1 MAEQKRYL
9 DLDGLTTFW
18 GKVKDQL
25 NTKVDKV
32 EGEHL
37 MTAAERTKLAGIAS
51 GAEVNQNAF
60 AKVKVGSTTITADA
74 KQDTLTLEAGS
85 GVSITADANNDK
97 VTIAMSGAGSM
108 TGGTVT
114 DSTISGGTLSGT
126 ITNSGTISGGTISG
140 STISG
145 GTLSGTVTAA
155 ANSTID
161 LDGAGSVLVPTAT
174 KGDNSTKAASTAFV
188 KTAVDTAV
196 STINGTTN
204 GLNTRLTAAEGAIT
218 TLNGTGTG
226 SVKKTVADAIA
237 GVVASAPADFDTLK
251 EVADWIANDTSGAA
265 KMQSDI
271 ADLLAVKGQVTSVEK
286 HYTPAED
293 TNAALN
299 ASASSA
305 TNATGSSAAV
315 NVVTGLKRDAKGH
328 IVGVTSAKIYSTDT
342 NTKVTSAANHYS
354 PAAVDASQLNAGG
367 ATAEDI
373 TNGSG
378 VQVVVGLKRDDKGHV
393 VGVISKSL
401 KSTNTNTTYT
411 ASTGLSLSSNA
422 FSLKTA
428 GVSGA
433 SGAQMG
439 GIKVAKDNS
448 SYSVTTLTS
457 SISADVKSGKYYGV
471 EIDKDDKAFVYIPWT
486 DTNTKVTAVGNH
498 YTPSGGTTT
507 SASGGTLTDITNS
520 SSGVQ
525 VLTGVTIDA
534 AGHITG
540 VTSKALKSVN
550 SNTTYSASTG
560 LSLSSTTFSL
570 KTAGVNGAS
579 GAQIGGIKVA
589 KDTTNYTV
597 ATKTSGTISANIT
610 DGQYYGVEIDKDDK
624 AFVYVPWTDT
634 KYTHPSHTAKSSG
647 IYKITVNSLG
657 HVSAATAVTE
667 TDLTTIMSG
676 TITRISNVETI
687 CSATPTSRITDEE
700 IDAICV

>member
-37 MTAAERTKLAGIAS
+37 MTAAERTKLGSISA

-60 AKVKVGSTTITADA
+60 AKVMVGSTTITADA
-74 KQDTLTLEAGS
+74 KQDTLTLVAGS
-85 GVSITADANNDK
+85 GVSITPDANNDK

-108 TGGTVT
+108 TGGTIT

-126 ITNSGTISGGTISG
+126 
-140 STISG
+140 
-145 GTLSGTVTAA
+145 VTGAA
-155 ANSTID
+155 SSTID

-286 HYTPAED
+286 HYTPTED
-293 TNAALN
+293 ESAALN

-411 ASTGLSLSSNA
+411 ASTGLSLSSTT

-433 SGAQMG
+433 SGAQIG

-550 SNTTYSASTG
+550 SNTTYSAGTG

-589 KDTTNYTV
+589 KDNSSYSVTTLTSSISADV
-597 ATKTSGTISANIT
+597 TSGK
-610 DGQYYGVEIDKDDK
+610 YYGVEIDKGDK